1 MVDTVMAH
9 GEHLVA
15 HHMKG
20 TMRCHNMVAKLM
32 TISLHHV
39 MIFMLDMH
47 ICSHACCTASDGY
60 NDHGMS
66 DA

>member
-20 TMRCHNMVAKLM
+20 TMRCHNVVAKLV
-32 TISLHHV
+32 TTGLQHV
-39 MIFMLDMH
+39 LIFMLDVH
-47 ICSHACCTASDGY
+47 IRSCMMY
-60 NDHGMS
+60 RQ
-66 DA
+66 